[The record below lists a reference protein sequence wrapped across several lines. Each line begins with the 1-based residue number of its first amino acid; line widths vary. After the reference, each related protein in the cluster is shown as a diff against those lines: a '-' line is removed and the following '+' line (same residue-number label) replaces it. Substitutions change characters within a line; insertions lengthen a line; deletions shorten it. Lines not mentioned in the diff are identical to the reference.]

1 MAHAFVRFDRMLGED
16 VQRVIATYNACVKG
30 VQQQQAVG
38 ALQTNA
44 ELTCAAKH
52 YHLQAP

>member
-16 VQRVIATYNACVKG
+16 VQRVIATYNACGKV
-30 VQQQQAVG
+30 VQQQQALG

-44 ELTCAAKH
+44 E
-52 YHLQAP
+52 